1 MGNMQMAKV
10 RPTQIQ
16 KTVKTTSSMGHMQMA
31 KVKANSN
38 TKDSKNHFEYGT
50 YANG

>member
-1 MGNMQMAKV
+1 MGN
-10 RPTQIQ
+10 
-16 KTVKTTSSMGHMQMA
+16 MQMA

-38 TKDSKNHFEYGT
+38 TKDRKNHFEYGK